1 MICSTATDKNDNSLQ
16 IDIQNDNRS
25 ATISFQQDQQKQQNQ
40 QIVYEDIDILRH
52 ISLLS

>member
-1 MICSTATDKNDNSLQ
+1 MICSTITDKNDNNLQ

-25 ATISFQQDQQKQQNQ
+25 ATVSFQQDQQQKNQ

-52 ISLLS
+52 VSLLS

>member
-1 MICSTATDKNDNSLQ
+1 MICSTITDKNDNNLQ

-25 ATISFQQDQQKQQNQ
+25 ATVSFQQDQQKNQ

-52 ISLLS
+52 VSLLS